1 MRSDRNIWLSDL
13 AIPQLTLHRTWGHD
27 REWRSVCLSI
37 AANTCNIL
45 TMATKIKDILDYLL
59 DEADAAEE
67 DLSDDHHHHDH
78 HHHSH
83 HHHYHHIKDQLDDL
97 EPSSHVRLLQQLLC
111 VRQPEPPLPTDI
123 LDGIDSIIKQQMSQR
138 VLTEAESI
146 GPTATLKRDNST
158 EARLSIWKG
167 DITTLSG
174 LTALTNAA
182 NSQGLGCFQPPHR
195 CIDNVIHSWAGP
207 RLRHECNEVMRS
219 RGRDIGP
226 GEAIVTAGHCL
237 AAAHVVHA
245 VGPQLRR
252 GAAPTAQQREQ
263 LARCYTSVLAAAE
276 DLPAAA
282 PGGRKTVAL
291 CGISTGLF
299 AFPAREAAE
308 IAVRAVAGW
317 LEEHE
322 GSCVTDVVFDT
333 FTDEDTAIYEEALAR
348 VPRERAG
355 WSSAGSSPGGP
366 PRPVIQCGS
375 LDRAR
380 AWLEDADAVLVS
392 AGAGLSASDGL
403 DYTSPALFARHFP
416 GFLRY
421 GLRTLYSVFGFTG
434 WPTEQVRWGY
444 YFTHLAMVRAWP
456 ASDMYRTLISWLG
469 RFGKGDAHVR
479 TSNADGLFLANGL
492 DPERLS
498 TPQGSYAVLQCL
510 ANCRPDATVPSAP
523 LVEAAQPALDPV
535 SQVLSDP
542 DKVPVCQFCGAKM
555 NICVRAGE
563 WFNEVPFQDG
573 ERRWKQF
580 RRETVL
586 SGKKTTVIL
595 ELGAGMSTPG
605 VLRWPNEDLVAR
617 GRGRVR
623 LIRVGLG
630 PETAVPWGLG
640 EAGLAIS
647 VDGDI
652 SAVVR
657 ELLSKETELAMP

>member
-1 MRSDRNIWLSDL
+1 
-13 AIPQLTLHRTWGHD
+13 
-27 REWRSVCLSI
+27 
-37 AANTCNIL
+37 
-45 TMATKIKDILDYLL
+45 MATKIKDILGYLL

-67 DLSDDHHHHDH
+67 EDVEDDSHHHHH
-78 HHHSH
+78 HQH

-111 VRQPEPPLPTDI
+111 VRHPEPALPTEI
-123 LDGIDSIIKQQMSQR
+123 LEGIDSILQQQKSRR
-138 VLTEAESI
+138 VLTQAGSI
-146 GPTATLKRDNST
+146 QSAATLKRENST
-158 EARLSIWKG
+158 DVRLSLWQG
-167 DITTLSG
+167 DITTLAG
-174 LTALTNAA
+174 LTAITNAA

-195 CIDNVIHSWAGP
+195 CIDNIIHSFAGP

-219 RGRDIGP
+219 RGREIEP
-226 GEAIVTAGHCL
+226 GEAIVTRGHCL
-237 AAAHVVHA
+237 AANYVVHT

-252 GAAPTAQQREQ
+252 GVGPTALQREQ
-263 LARCYTSVLAAAE
+263 LARCYASVLGAV
-276 DLPAAA
+276 DGLPATT
-282 PGGRKTVAL
+282 PDGRKIVAL

-299 AFPAREAAE
+299 AFPAREAAAV
-308 IAVRAVAGW
+308 AVRAVAEW
-317 LEEHE
+317 LEDHE
-322 GSCVTDVVFDT
+322 GTSVTDVVFDT
-333 FTDEDTAIYEEALAR
+333 LTDEDAAIYEEVMAR
-348 VPRERAG
+348 VPRQRVG
-355 WSSAGSSPGGP
+355 WSSPTLSSEGRPQP
-366 PRPVIQCGS
+366 QPVIRCDS

-380 AWLEDADAVLVS
+380 EWLESADAVLVS

-444 YFTHLAMVRAWP
+444 FFTQLAMVRAWP

-469 RFGKGDAHVR
+469 RLEGNAHVR

-492 DPERLS
+492 DPDRLS
-498 TPQGSYAVLQCL
+498 TPQGAYAVLQCL

-523 LVEAAQPALDPV
+523 LVEAAQSALDPV
-535 SQVLSDP
+535 SQVLTDP
-542 DKVPVCQFCGAKM
+542 DKVPVCQFCGGRM
-555 NICVRAGE
+555 NICVRAGD

-586 SGKKTTVIL
+586 GGEKTTVIL

-617 GRGRVR
+617 GGGRVK

-630 PETAVPWGLG
+630 PETAVPWRLD
-640 EAGLAIS
+640 EAGLAINI
-647 VDGDI
+647 DGDI

-657 ELLSKETELAMP
+657 ELLSKEIEPAMA